1 MIRSEKMKNQRQK
14 RQINIY
20 KKFEL
25 AQQFRPNLGFS
36 FSFVFSPQFGGIDFW
51 WAQREN
57 CWALPF
63 SLLLFTFNQTHF
75 SPIFSSFFFSPP
87 TPLKQIITRKH
98 NETTQATFKFFIKQ
112 KSLKLMLKIGL
123 HKITSIRLQYY
134 QYNYNARSNTAKYA
148 ITRSKQKNYKQ
159 KNYWG

>member
-1 MIRSEKMKNQRQK
+1 MIRSEKMKNQKQK

-36 FSFVFSPQFGGIDFW
+36 FSFVFSLQFGGIDFW

-63 SLLLFTFNQTHF
+63 STPFYFQPNTLLPHFLF
-75 SPIFSSFFFSPP
+75 FFFSPP